1 MATQKSMKLKEDAH
15 RKMLEESILQILDK
29 LNKISDALGID
40 EELGEAKPKP
50 KPKPKGVR
58 NVAKTKRNPGHNR

>member
-1 MATQKSMKLKEDAH
+1 MATQKFMKLKEDARH
-15 RKMLEESILQILDK
+15 KHLEESILHLEERILQILDK

-40 EELGEAKPKP
+40 EELELRPKP

-58 NVAKTKRNPGHNR
+58 RAKS